1 MLYMETA
8 IEENT
13 PTSFGNGD
21 AIRGAGDNVV
31 NELGNYDVIC
41 GRHKTAFNNVGNRR
55 FRVTVSLS
63 LARYLSA
70 PTRKDKSIVIKSV
83 AALVR
88 STGGRFLQRKKGAWV
103 ELDEKQTHVKVGH
116 ALRDMALAASTKGG
130 QEAHSSTTAAVRSEA
145 PSSSRVGTGKNV
157 PEDIQVSSNASSTVS
172 SQQEEFPERNQE
184 SINVHAEQPHDDEF
198 PVPEDMES
206 FPINPVVVRTSQQHV
221 GAATTDES
229 LLVSEHEA
237 PHHEPASPPQDHRC
251 SMDDHMLSWLVN
263 ESDSLLSGL
272 HFEGL

>member
-21 AIRGAGDNVV
+21 AIRGAEDKVV
-31 NELGNYDVIC
+31 HELGNYDVIC

-88 STGGRFLQRKKGAWV
+88 STGGRFLQRNKGAWV

-130 QEAHSSTTAAVRSEA
+130 QEAHSSTPAAVRSDP
-145 PSSSRVGTGKNV
+145 PSSSKGGRGKNV
-157 PEDIQVSSNASSTVS
+157 PEDIQGSGSTSSTVS
-172 SQQEEFPERNQE
+172 SQQEKFADRDQE
-184 SINVHAEQPHDDEF
+184 SINVGAEQPHDDDEF
-198 PVPEDMES
+198 SVPEDTEP
-206 FPINPVVVRTSQQHV
+206 FPFIPVVVRTSR
-221 GAATTDES
+221 AAAIPDEC

-237 PHHEPASPPQDHRC
+237 PHHEPASQSQDRRC

-272 HFEGL
+272 NFECL